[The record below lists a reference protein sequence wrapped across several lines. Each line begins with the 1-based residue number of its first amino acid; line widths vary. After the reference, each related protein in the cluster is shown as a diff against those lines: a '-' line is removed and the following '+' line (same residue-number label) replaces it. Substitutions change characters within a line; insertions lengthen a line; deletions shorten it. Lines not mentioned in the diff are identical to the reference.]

1 MDNPLIMTKKNRR
14 ITDATWGR
22 AREDWMSSDDSIA
35 TIASRHGM
43 SASSLSRR
51 AKSHGW
57 PSRDPT
63 DPVTIARRLYAD
75 ITDALRL
82 SLRSLQD
89 GEDAR
94 ATASERGP
102 LIRAHRRA
110 LIALLDARKPLKS
123 ASGSS
128 SATAPDSAS
137 YPALDM
143 EAARKDIL
151 ARLARLDR
159 NPLPD
164 PSRPAPDPSREAGS
178 PS

>member
-43 SASSLSRR
+43 S
-51 AKSHGW
+51 
-57 PSRDPT
+57 
-63 DPVTIARRLYAD
+63 
-75 ITDALRL
+75 
-82 SLRSLQD
+82 
-89 GEDAR
+89 
-94 ATASERGP
+94 ASERGP

-164 PSRPAPDPSREAGS
+164 PPRPAPDPSREAGS